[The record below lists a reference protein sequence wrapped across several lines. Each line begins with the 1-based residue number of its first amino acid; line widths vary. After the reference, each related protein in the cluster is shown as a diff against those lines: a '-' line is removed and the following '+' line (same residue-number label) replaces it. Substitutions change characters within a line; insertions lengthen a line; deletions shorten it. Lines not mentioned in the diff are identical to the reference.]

1 MRLRYHLAPPTFS
14 DTMTIPDL
22 NLVNHFLIAMPSM
35 LDPMFGG
42 AVVYVCEHN
51 AEGALGIVINK
62 PTDINIDDFFN
73 RLDLKFDTEPT
84 ALQPVLFGGPVQ
96 NDRGF
101 VLHAASG
108 DYSSTLEVTATVSF
122 TTSLDVL
129 EAVAAGT
136 GPERLLISIGYS
148 GWSAGQ
154 LEYEVAQNCW
164 LTVAADLGVIFDTPV
179 EQRYDK
185 ALMLLGLESW
195 MISPVAGHA

>member
-1 MRLRYHLAPPTFS
+1 
-14 DTMTIPDL
+14 MTIPDL

-73 RLDLKFDTEPT
+73 RIDLKFDTEPT
-84 ALQPVLFGGPVQ
+84 AYQPVLFGGPVQ

-108 DYSSTLEVTATVSF
+108 DYSSTLEVTDTVSF

-129 EAVAAGT
+129 EAVAGGS

-164 LTVAADLGVIFDTPV
+164 LTVKADPVILFEMPLANRYVAAMKLLGIDP
-179 EQRYDK
+179 
-185 ALMLLGLESW
+185 LMLNAE
-195 MISPVAGHA
+195 AGHA